1 MKTWML
7 LPFVL
12 ILGWVMGSW
21 LPKTEL
27 REAKR
32 ELAAAHKALRTQNVP
47 RGGQLGG
54 VTRILGIESPSASSA
69 KTEPASTNVVEQAP
83 AVASAAPEAQAG
95 TNSVDTTPDEAAR
108 ENRRNRRRDRS
119 FTQNIEQAMEAWDAR
134 VGIARS
140 TFVSNAGLSQTETEH
155 FDVLVD
161 AMNIRLAHSVE
172 QFTAHVKEG
181 KAVGEPEGIK
191 LLRDLTSAMAMTYDE
206 MDASFPESWRRDSGK
221 GFSLTD
227 FVDPAVALPL
237 TELDG
242 QVDDAFFM
250 GGR

>member
-1 MKTWML
+1 ML

-32 ELAAAHKALRTQNVP
+32 ELAAAHKALRTQQVP

-54 VTRILGIESPSASSA
+54 VTQILGIESPRASSV
-69 KTEPASTNVVEQAP
+69 KTPPASTNVVEQAP
-83 AVASAAPEAQAG
+83 AVAAADQESQAA
-95 TNSVDTTPDEAAR
+95 TNSVDTTPDEAAG

-119 FTQNIEQAMEAWDAR
+119 FVQNIEQAMEAWDAR

-140 TFVSNAGLSQTETEH
+140 TFVSNAGLGQGETEH
-155 FDVLVD
+155 FDVVVD
-161 AMNIRLAHSVE
+161 AMNIRLAHHIE
-172 QFTAHVKEG
+172 EFAQHVKSG
-181 KAVGEPEGIK
+181 RDVGEPEAIR
-191 LLRDLTSAMAMTYDE
+191 LVSDLTSAIAGSYDE
-206 MDASFPESWRRDSGK
+206 MDAGLPESWRRDSGK

-237 TELDG
+237 TELEG
-242 QVDDAFFM
+242 QLDDNFFM